1 VGTAGTTA
9 LRRLLFLGGVAQP
22 RRQFASMALRVTTTT
37 DTLEA
42 EGKLIDAIKALPGTD
57 MTTETVSSFYWWD
70 GGVQHDDERR
80 ISFGSERLLDDIL
93 AEVGKAHNYDVPM
106 IVADGS
112 DAASL
117 YWKGMLSVGS
127 ADGAAALAD
136 RLVAGRLVACAQVS
150 SDGSVA
156 LKTTA
161 KAKPAVDRM
170 VGQPVAWVPI
180 EGNRPYLDWL
190 DEETRAAAGSEESC
204 A

>member
-1 VGTAGTTA
+1 MGTAGTTA

-93 AEVGKAHNYDVPM
+93 AEVGKAHNC
-106 IVADGS
+106 
-112 DAASL
+112 
-117 YWKGMLSVGS
+117 K
-127 ADGAAALAD
+127 
-136 RLVAGRLVACAQVS
+136 
-150 SDGSVA
+150 
-156 LKTTA
+156 
-161 KAKPAVDRM
+161 
-170 VGQPVAWVPI
+170 
-180 EGNRPYLDWL
+180 
-190 DEETRAAAGSEESC
+190 
-204 A
+204 